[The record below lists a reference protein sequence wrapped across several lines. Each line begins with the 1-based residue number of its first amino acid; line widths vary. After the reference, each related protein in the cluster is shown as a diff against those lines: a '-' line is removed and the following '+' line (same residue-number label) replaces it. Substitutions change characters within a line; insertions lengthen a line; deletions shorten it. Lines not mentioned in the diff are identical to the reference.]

1 MIRNESYLERVKR
14 HDTMIKKIMI
24 SAIGIAVLPLVTLFT
39 NLTAYEYV
47 ENEPFVIA
55 SWGPAG
61 PDEDIKMYRRNISID
76 SEGTLLLYPGKAEQL
91 KVETEAPVIEKQL
104 SQKQVERIQ
113 HTIEE
118 QKFWSLPKD
127 LSTPSEDG
135 SYQYIT
141 VKQMDQTK
149 KVGVLNTDNRQ
160 FQIIHD
166 DITEL
171 VNDQEMKQWKKEVE
185 AYLTKKLRRP

>member
-1 MIRNESYLERVKR
+1 
-14 HDTMIKKIMI
+14 
-24 SAIGIAVLPLVTLFT
+24 
-39 NLTAYEYV
+39 
-47 ENEPFVIA
+47 
-55 SWGPAG
+55 G

-91 KVETEAPVIEKQL
+91 KVEKEAPVIEKQL

-141 VKQMDQTK
+141 DK
-149 KVGVLNTDNRQ
+149 RQ